1 MLSTILLAAE
11 SGVHEAN
18 GSILS
23 SDFDEVIWGTVAFL
37 IVAAL
42 LIWKGLPA
50 AKNMAAARTERIAK
64 ELSDAEA
71 ERQSAESALAE
82 LHQRIANADEECA
95 RILAEADDT
104 AVSLKDQLIAK
115 ADTDATDVRRR
126 AVDDAAA
133 SESQVSRGLEVEVG
147 RLAIG
152 AAEAVVANSLDDA
165 AQSDLIEKY
174 ITQVGSGS

>member
-1 MLSTILLAAE
+1 MLSTILLAAAE
-11 SGVHEAN
+11 GAHEAN
-18 GSILS
+18 GNILPH
-23 SDFDEVIWGTVAFL
+23 DIDEVIWGTIAFL

-82 LHQRIANADEECA
+82 LHQRIANADDECA
-95 RILAEADDT
+95 RIVAEADDT
-104 AVSLKDQLIAK
+104 AASLKDQLIAK
-115 ADTDATDVRRR
+115 ADADATDVRRR
-126 AVDDAAA
+126 AVDDAASA
-133 SESQVSRGLEVEVG
+133 ESQVSHGLEVEVG

-165 AQSDLIEKY
+165 AQSDLIDKY

>member
-11 SGVHEAN
+11 AGAHEAN

-50 AKNMAAARTERIAK
+50 AKNMAKARTERIEK
-64 ELSDAEA
+64 ELADAEA
-71 ERQSAESALAE
+71 ERQSAEAALAE

-115 ADTDATDVRRR
+115 ADADATDVRRR

>member
-1 MLSTILLAAE
+1 MLSPIMLAAE
-11 SGVHEAN
+11 EVVHEAN

-50 AKNMAAARTERIAK
+50 AKNMARARTERIEK
-64 ELSDAEA
+64 ELADAEA